1 MKNKVAIKL
10 EAKYQDLLLFYNQ
23 KRICEPFCLV
33 DLNILTETTIEVT
46 IAEGAEIG
54 LDKLR
59 EQIAKEVADDAA
71 RGEDAEEEMKE

>member
-1 MKNKVAIKL
+1 M
-10 EAKYQDLLLFYNQ
+10 LLFHNN

-33 DLNILTETTIEVT
+33 DLNILTETTLEVQ

-59 EQIAKEVADDAA
+59 EQIAKEIADDAA
-71 RGEDAEEEMKE
+71 RGEDADEE

>member
-1 MKNKVAIKL
+1 M
-10 EAKYQDLLLFYNQ
+10 FYNN

-33 DLNILTETTIEVT
+33 DLNITTETNIEVT

-59 EQIAKEVADDAA
+59 E
-71 RGEDAEEEMKE
+71 